1 MAVKLELPRCK
12 AVLDY
17 WDKDL
22 KAIFASY
29 AAADMDVDAQ
39 VLLPPSLPH
48 PAPPAHPPPSS
59 SSLRLTLLLHACLR
73 ARSHRLSLSACPQD
87 ATDSI
92 NLAELMFMMNE
103 GKLIDPNLTVSA
115 VSKIFTH
122 VNTQSEEE
130 EGGDEDESELDYY
143 EFKQVLVPPPFSPS
157 FLHSSLPLTLHL
169 HACVRACSY
178 RVPQVVVRLCDAKIP
193 EDKRGGEPFE
203 NTLQAWLQLVFVP
216 TFRRILKDK
225 ARGIGSKTL

>member
-39 VLLPPSLPH
+39 VLLPP
-48 PAPPAHPPPSS
+48 PPSPVS
-59 SSLRLTLLLHACLR
+59 SRAPSSLRLTLLLHACLR
-73 ARSHRLSLSACPQD
+73 ARSCRLPLSACPQD

>member
-1 MAVKLELPRCK
+1 MSSPIHAGASPLRPMERTWLPSE
-12 AVLDY
+12 V
-17 WDKDL
+17 
-22 KAIFASY
+22 
-29 AAADMDVDAQ
+29 
-39 VLLPPSLPH
+39 P
-48 PAPPAHPPPSS
+48 
-59 SSLRLTLLLHACLR
+59 
-73 ARSHRLSLSACPQD
+73 LSACPQD

-143 EFKQVLVPPPFSPS
+143 EFKQVRVPPPFSPS
-157 FLHSSLPLTLHL
+157 SLQLLPPLDPPSPRLP
-169 HACVRACSY
+169 A
-178 RVPQVVVRLCDAKIP
+178 RVLVPRNLPQVVVRLCDAKIP